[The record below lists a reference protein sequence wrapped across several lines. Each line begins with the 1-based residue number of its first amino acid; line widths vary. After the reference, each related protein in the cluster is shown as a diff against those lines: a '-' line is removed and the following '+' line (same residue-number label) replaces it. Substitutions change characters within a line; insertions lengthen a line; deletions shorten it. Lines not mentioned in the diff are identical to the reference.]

1 MGPCILAH
9 PLHGLVASQH
19 PSEDIMVVTAL
30 STQNSE
36 QDTRQQLILDHYPLV
51 RTIACRMVRRFPSCV
66 DVDELINV
74 GALGLMDAVDRFDSS
89 REVPFKAY
97 AEIRIRGAI
106 VDALREADWV
116 PRSVRRKYNKIENAR
131 ATLHRQLGRDPSRAE
146 LAHALELTMDQF
158 DALAGDAQVRKLV
171 SLDNPVDDDNMTP
184 LSERLSDDSE
194 ELTELWAK
202 AELKDAVVQAVQ
214 NLPKKERTAVAL
226 YYLNQLTLKEIG
238 RVLGVTESRAC
249 QLRAQGVKRLKFRL
263 RAESD

>member
-1 MGPCILAH
+1 M
-9 PLHGLVASQH
+9 VA
-19 PSEDIMVVTAL
+19 TAL
-30 STQNSE
+30 SPQK
-36 QDTRQQLILDHYPLV
+36 QDTREQLILDHYPLV

-74 GALGLMDAVDRFDSS
+74 GALGLIDAVDRFDPS

-116 PRSVRRKYNKIENAR
+116 PRSVRRKYNRIEDAR
-131 ATLHRQLGRDPSRAE
+131 ITLHRELGREPSRSE
-146 LAHALELTMDQF
+146 LAHALELTMAQF

-171 SLDNPVDDDNMTP
+171 SLDNPVDDDNLTP

-194 ELTELWAK
+194 DLTELWCK
-202 AELKDAVVQAVQ
+202 AELRGSVVRAVQ

-226 YYLNQLTLKEIG
+226 YYLNNLTLKEIG
-238 RVLGVTESRAC
+238 KVLGVTESRAC

-263 RAESD
+263 RTELT

>member
-1 MGPCILAH
+1 
-9 PLHGLVASQH
+9 
-19 PSEDIMVVTAL
+19 MVGTAL
-30 STQNSE
+30 SPQK
-36 QDTRQQLILDHYPLV
+36 QDTREQLILDHYPLV

-74 GALGLMDAVDRFDSS
+74 GALGLIDAVDRFDPT

-106 VDALREADWV
+106 VDALRESDWV
-116 PRSVRRKYNKIENAR
+116 PRSVRRKYNKIEDAR
-131 ATLHRQLGRDPSRAE
+131 LTLHRQLGREPSRTE
-146 LAHALELTMDQF
+146 LAQALELTMDQF

-194 ELTELWAK
+194 DLTVLWEA
-202 AELKDAVVQAVQ
+202 AEIMGSVVQAVQ

-226 YYLNQLTLKEIG
+226 YYLNNLTLKEIG

-263 RAESD
+263 HTEEN